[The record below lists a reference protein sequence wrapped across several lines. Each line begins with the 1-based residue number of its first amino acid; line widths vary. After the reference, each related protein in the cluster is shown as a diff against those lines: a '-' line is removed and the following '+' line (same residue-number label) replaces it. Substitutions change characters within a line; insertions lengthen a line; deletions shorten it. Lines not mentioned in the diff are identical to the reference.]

1 MCKDCENNINKNE
14 ELEQEN
20 MSLEDLSKDEL
31 LDVVYSLLE
40 QKDKEID
47 INVDNLDGITIDKNE
62 FKKGIKQYSAIAGA
76 FTVLNSVG
84 YPKDLIHEMILN
96 ERTIYHNQ
104 QLQQMN
110 NESSEKIAKI
120 QEVKIEQS
128 QI

>member
-20 MSLEDLSKDEL
+20 VSLEDLSKDEL
-31 LDVVYSLLE
+31 LDVCYSLLE

-47 INVDNLDGITIDKNE
+47 INVDDLNDITIDKSE
-62 FKKGIKQYSAIAGA
+62 FKKGIKQYSSIAGA

-84 YPKDLIHEMILN
+84 YPKDLIHEFLINRETVEFQLALN
-96 ERTIYHNQ
+96 EQTCES
-104 QLQQMN
+104 
-110 NESSEKIAKI
+110 NEKQAKI
-120 QEVKIEQS
+120 TQVKLEQS